1 MMNKNMIK
9 QAQQLQQKLM
19 EEQQKLESETVTGSS
34 GGGAIQIT
42 INGKYQVTEISIDP
56 ETIDP
61 ENVDML
67 EDLITTGFNEAIEKI
82 QQLSASRLNS
92 LTGGF
97 QLPGIS

>member
-1 MMNKNMIK
+1 MLK

-34 GGGAIQIT
+34 GGGAITIT
-42 INGKYQVTEISIDP
+42 INGKYQVTEIKIDP

-61 ENVDML
+61 ENADML

-82 QQLSASRLNS
+82 QQLSDSRLNS
-92 LTGGF
+92 LTGGLK
-97 QLPGIS
+97 LPGIS

>member
-1 MMNKNMIK
+1 MNKNMLK

-34 GGGAIQIT
+34 GGGAITIT
-42 INGKYQVTEISIDP
+42 INGKYQVTEIKIDP

-61 ENVDML
+61 ENADML

-82 QQLSASRLNS
+82 QQLRASRLNS
-92 LTGGF
+92 LTGGLK
-97 QLPGIS
+97 LPGIS

>member
-1 MMNKNMIK
+1 MLK

-34 GGGAIQIT
+34 GGGAITIT
-42 INGKYQVTEISIDP
+42 INGKYQVTEIKIDP

-61 ENVDML
+61 ENADML

-82 QQLSASRLNS
+82 QQLRASRLNS
-92 LTGGF
+92 LTGGLK
-97 QLPGIS
+97 LPGIS

>member
-1 MMNKNMIK
+1 MYYPQPTMPMPPPMAAPPMAAPPMGAPPMAAPPK
-9 QAQQLQQKLM
+9 
-19 EEQQKLESETVTGSS
+19 SS

-82 QQLSASRLNS
+82 QQ
-92 LTGGF
+92 
-97 QLPGIS
+97 